1 MAKIALYHKKKLT
14 ENICRGK
21 IFFVSLQSQKKK
33 IILTNKTERIW
44 KEDFTLKKR

>member
-33 IILTNKTERIW
+33 KITIKNYNYL
-44 KEDFTLKKR
+44 L